1 MENKKKLR
9 DQIEDIRLSLNSIKC
24 SNNRTDFIVFILL
37 FVIIF
42 K

>member
-1 MENKKKLR
+1 METKKKLR

-24 SNNRTDFIVFILL
+24 SNNRTDFMIFVLVLVTVF
-37 FVIIF
+37 